1 LKKSEMK
8 YCTKCGNILE
18 VKVIHNKERIYCKYC
33 NTVFYNNPLPTVAIV
48 AQNDRGDLLLV
59 KRGVEPKKGFWA
71 LPGGFMDSNES
82 AEKAALREMF
92 EETGLKG
99 KIDRFIKV
107 YNHNSKM
114 YGEVIIITY
123 KVKIIGGNLRAGD
136 DAEQAKFFDVNQLPA
151 LAFSFQE
158 DAVEQV
164 TGILL

>member
-1 LKKSEMK
+1 
-8 YCTKCGNILE
+8 
-18 VKVIHNKERIYCKYC
+18 
-33 NTVFYNNPLPTVAIV
+33 
-48 AQNDRGDLLLV
+48 
-59 KRGVEPKKGFWA
+59 
-71 LPGGFMDSNES
+71 
-82 AEKAALREMF
+82 
-92 EETGLKG
+92 GLKG
-99 KIDRFIKV
+99 KIERFIKV